1 MIRIAEA
8 HAKMKLSNIVDAND
22 VRIAADLIRNAT

>member
-8 HAKMKLSNIVDAND
+8 HAKMKLSNIVDEND
-22 VRIAADLIRNAT
+22 VRIAANLIRNAT

>member
-8 HAKMKLSNIVDAND
+8 HAKMKLSNTVDESD
-22 VRIAADLIRNAT
+22 VRIAASLIRNAT